1 MSGLIFNGPQIK
13 KLIRDSSLDLL
24 QRQFEG
30 ESVEAKEDLRVL
42 IQYLKSLR
50 ELYNMVCRKKLS
62 EDFRHT
68 IQDFREKFDICYGR
82 KLLYETPKV

>member
-42 IQYLKSLR
+42 IEYLKSLR
-50 ELYNMVCRKKLS
+50 KLYNMVCRKKLS